1 MGNSFNQN
9 KDVQGVAIMNNE
21 KKESNIINFQDYKT
35 NKQTLSL
42 SDIYY
47 NGIKL
52 DFNLAKNSG
61 KSKFHVL

>member
-1 MGNSFNQN
+1 
-9 KDVQGVAIMNNE
+9 MNNE

-61 KSKFHVL
+61 KSIFHVL